1 MNISFT
7 YQAGGRRG
15 EGKLARCGQIIRLQ
29 KKGNSKTNRL
39 LGYVVLLKLRDEM
52 SR

>member
-29 KKGNSKTNRL
+29 KKGNSKTNIRL
-39 LGYVVLLKLRDEM
+39 CCALEITR
-52 SR
+52 